1 MAPGLAEIPFWVTQD
16 FPSTDCNSSE
26 DGGKRKIEDVGN
38 FHLVHPNGTNL
49 RFTDLAPGACSP
61 FHRTSSIDYNI
72 LVHGELVL
80 IMEDLSETHL
90 KNPGDTVVQKGT
102 MHAWKNPGKTMA
114 RWASVMIPAEPAIV
128 NGTTLK
134 PEIGPLPQ

>member
-1 MAPGLAEIPFWVTQD
+1 
-16 FPSTDCNSSE
+16 
-26 DGGKRKIEDVGN
+26 
-38 FHLVHPNGTNL
+38 
-49 RFTDLAPGACSP
+49 
-61 FHRTSSIDYNI
+61 
-72 LVHGELVL
+72 
-80 IMEDLSETHL
+80 MEDLSETHL

-128 NGTTLK
+128 NGTALK